1 MNVSFKTFQKI
12 VACKQEYSFENR
24 FDPLFCEIGSVDR
37 RHSLCS
43 PRGQFY
49 IMYLFW
55 QLVLESIIWAF
66 FLLLYNVHRY
76 ILQVVVLTWTE
87 TGLTREKRGT
97 LFCYQKQHTELFLA
111 SEVGFAQQKSK
122 HFFLGRKSSKDKQ
135 ANLVVRNFAVF

>member
-1 MNVSFKTFQKI
+1 MVHTLQTRVHTPLKNG
-12 VACKQEYSFENR
+12 

-66 FLLLYNVHRY
+66 FLRLYNVHIYY
-76 ILQVVVLTWTE
+76 IQVVVLTWTE

-111 SEVGFAQQKSK
+111 SEIGFAQQKLK
-122 HFFLGRKSSKDKQ
+122 HFFQGRKSSKDKQ

>member
-1 MNVSFKTFQKI
+1 MLKISCDYSFKNCFST
-12 VACKQEYSFENR
+12 S
-24 FDPLFCEIGSVDR
+24 FCEIGSVDR

-66 FLLLYNVHRY
+66 FSLSGCTMY

-111 SEVGFAQQKSK
+111 SEIGFAQQKLK
-122 HFFLGRKSSKDKQ
+122 HFFRVGKVQRTSKQTWWSEILQSSEICMK
-135 ANLVVRNFAVF
+135 FC